1 MQLYLLA
8 LLFQMND
15 QLFLLFNQFLYYDIS
30 VMDKG
35 LVYAD
40 QVKVDNNDD
49 KINDVEKYGKEI
61 AMYLFT

>member
-1 MQLYLLA
+1 
-8 LLFQMND
+8 MND

-40 QVKVDNNDD
+40 QVDD

-61 AMYLFT
+61 AKIIITIDR